1 MSQSERRVVI
11 TGMGLVSPLGNSLES
26 MWDHLSTGK
35 SGVAPLRSVPVE
47 NFTTDI
53 GGECSD
59 FDGGIDNFGSPD
71 KLLKRNIKKALKLM
85 CREIQIGVAAA
96 QLAIENA
103 GLANAEKDPTRVGT
117 MFGSDYIIT
126 SPNEYTAGI
135 AACLSDDGK
144 FDFEKWAPQG
154 IPKVEPTWLLKYL
167 PNMPA
172 SHVAIF
178 NDLQGPSNS
187 LTVREASSNIAIAE
201 SVTIIRRGIADI
213 MVTGSTGSRIHP
225 LRTIHV
231 CLQQQLAD
239 RHSGVAGGD
248 AAKACR
254 PFDVDRSGMVM
265 GEGAGVM
272 VIESLESA
280 QSRGAEIVGE
290 VTGYGSS
297 AVTNADGTA
306 DYVTA
311 ISNAIQSALEVAG
324 VSADSIGHVHAH
336 GLGGL
341 RCDQEESAAIAAS
354 LGDTPVTAAKSY
366 MGNLG
371 AGSGMVEAIASL
383 TAMQKNEL
391 FPVLNCDSIDP
402 QCKINVVT
410 STSQPGDSFINLNV
424 TPQGQA
430 SAVIIARP
438 SVG

>member
-1 MSQSERRVVI
+1 
-11 TGMGLVSPLGNSLES
+11 MGQISPLGNTIETL
-26 MWDHLSTGK
+26 WDHLSTGK
-35 SGVAPLRSVPVE
+35 SGVGMLQSVPVD

-59 FDGGIDNFGSPD
+59 FDGSVDNFGSPD

-96 QLAIENA
+96 QLAIESA
-103 GLANAEKDPTRVGT
+103 GLVGIEKDPARIGT

-126 SPNEYTAGI
+126 SPDEYSAGI
-135 AACLSDDGK
+135 TKCLTSEGE
-144 FDFEKWAPQG
+144 FDFDKWAEQG

-187 LTVREASSNIAIAE
+187 LTVREASSNIAIGE

-213 MVTGSTGSRIHP
+213 MVTGATGSRIHP

-231 CLQQQLAD
+231 CLQEQLAD
-239 RHSGVAGGD
+239 RNTAVAGGD
-248 AAKACR
+248 AGKACR
-254 PFDVDRSGMVM
+254 PFDRDRSGMVM

-272 VIESLESA
+272 ILEALDSA
-280 QSRGAEIVGE
+280 ESRGASILGE
-290 VTGYGSS
+290 VIGYGSS
-297 AVTNADGTA
+297 AVMNDQGTA
-306 DYVTA
+306 DYKTA
-311 ISNAIQSALEVAG
+311 LSNAIQAALEVAD
-324 VSADSIGHVHAH
+324 VPADSIGHVHAH

-341 RCDQEESAAIAAS
+341 RCDEEESAAINGL
-354 LGDTPVTAAKSY
+354 LGETPVTAAKSY

-371 AGSGMVEAIASL
+371 AGSGMVEAISSVVS
-383 TAMQKNEL
+383 MQKDEL
-391 FPVLNCDSIDP
+391 FPVLNCDSVDP
-402 QCKINVVT
+402 KCKLNVVT
-410 STSQPGDSFINLNV
+410 KKTTPGDSFINLNV

-430 SAVIIARP
+430 SATIVKRFEK
-438 SVG
+438 

>member
-1 MSQSERRVVI
+1 MSQSDRRVVI
-11 TGMGLVSPLGNSLES
+11 TGMGLVSPIGNSVET

-35 SGVAPLRSVPVE
+35 SGVGILQSVPVE

-96 QLAIENA
+96 QLAIEDA
-103 GLANAEKDPTRVGT
+103 GLAGAEKDPTRVGT

-126 SPNEYTAGI
+126 SPDEYSAGI
-135 AACLSDDGK
+135 AECLSSDGA
-144 FDFEKWAPQG
+144 FDFEKWAQQG

-187 LTVREASSNIAIAE
+187 LTVREASSNIAIGE

-213 MVTGSTGSRIHP
+213 MVTGATGSRIHP

-231 CLQQQLAD
+231 CLQEQLAKRPSD
-239 RHSGVAGGD
+239 AVAGD
-248 AAKACR
+248 AGKACR
-254 PFDVDRSGMVM
+254 PFDANRSGMVI

-272 VIESLESA
+272 VLESLESA
-280 QSRGAEIVGE
+280 TARGANILGE
-290 VTGYGSS
+290 VVGYGSS
-297 AVTNADGTA
+297 AVMNADSTA
-306 DYVTA
+306 DYKTA
-311 ISNAIQSALEVAG
+311 LSNAIATAIEVAHLT
-324 VSADSIGHVHAH
+324 ADSIGHVHAH

-341 RCDQEESAAIAAS
+341 RCDEEESAAIVDAF
-354 LGDTPVTAAKSY
+354 GDTPVTAAKSY

-371 AGSGMVEAIASL
+371 AGSGMVEAISSI
-383 TAMQKNEL
+383 TAMQKNKL
-391 FPVLNCDSIDP
+391 FPVLNCDSVDP
-402 QCKINVVT
+402 KCKLNVT
-410 STSQPGDSFINLNV
+410 TEPTAPGDSFMNLNV

-430 SAVIIARP
+430 SATIIKRFE
-438 SVG
+438 G

>member
-1 MSQSERRVVI
+1 MSQSDRRVVI
-11 TGMGLVSPLGNSLES
+11 TGMGLVSPIGNSIET
-26 MWDHLSTGK
+26 MWEHLSTGK
-35 SGVAPLRSVPVE
+35 SGVAQLQSVPVE

-59 FDGGIDNFGSPD
+59 FDGGVDNFGSPD

-96 QLAIENA
+96 QLAIEDA
-103 GLANAEKDPTRVGT
+103 GLSGVEKDPTRIGT

-126 SPNEYTAGI
+126 SPNEFSAGI
-135 AACLSDDGK
+135 KDCLSGDSE
-144 FDFEKWAPQG
+144 FDFEKWAQQG

-187 LTVREASSNIAIAE
+187 LTVREASSNIAIGE

-231 CLQQQLAD
+231 CLQEQLAN
-239 RHSGVAGGD
+239 RNTPVADGD
-248 AAKACR
+248 AGKACR
-254 PFDVDRSGMVM
+254 PFDADRNGMVM

-272 VIESLESA
+272 VLEALESA
-280 QSRGAEIVGE
+280 EARKANILGE
-290 VTGYGSS
+290 VIGYGSS
-297 AVTNADGTA
+297 AVMNAEGTA
-306 DYVTA
+306 DYKTA
-311 ISNAIQSALEVAG
+311 ISNAIESALEVAD
-324 VSADSIGHVHAH
+324 VAPDSIGHVHAH

-341 RCDQEESAAIAAS
+341 RCDEEESAAIVG
-354 LGDTPVTAAKSY
+354 LLKDTPVTAAKSY

-371 AGSGMVEAIASL
+371 AGSGMVEAIASVVSL
-383 TAMQKNEL
+383 QKNEL
-391 FPVLNCDSIDP
+391 FPVLNCDSVDTK
-402 QCKINVVT
+402 CKANVVT
-410 STSQPGDSFINLNV
+410 SKTTPGDSFINVNV

-430 SAVIIARP
+430 SATIIKRFAK
-438 SVG
+438 